1 MGGPDGGDGG
11 RGGDVVVRADA
22 NLATL
27 LDYTYRD
34 QWAADRGQHGM
45 GNNKTGRSADNLI
58 LPVPPGT
65 SIRVKETGDYLGE
78 VLDHGQEL
86 VVAKAGRG
94 GKGNAFFATATHQ
107 SPREWQP
114 GEEGEVRTLEL
125 ELKLIADVG
134 LVGQPNAGKSTL
146 LSVISAARPKIADYP
161 FTTLQPNLGVVALSD
176 HRTFVV
182 ADIPG
187 IIEGAHE
194 GKGLG
199 LQFLRHIERTRVL
212 AFLIP
217 IDALDWQAE
226 YDQLRHEVAQY
237 SETLAATPHCVV
249 FTKLD
254 LLGEDYVPPIEAPG
268 AFGSYCISAP
278 ARTGLDTLKAAWW
291 TQLLTMRKEQEAA
304 TAATITSGVQRPTAP
319 RDDPRDD
326 TNGDDTDGDDTVGED
341 MYAEGADGEGMDG
354 EGMDG
359 EGMDGEDADGA
370 DMNAEE
376 MDTEDMVAEGMNAED
391 TIAEDIVSHD
401 AGTPAEVRPASHEAD
416 STGEIGPARNNAG
429 HADASA

>member
-1 MGGPDGGDGG
+1 MFIDRVVVKVEAGTGGSGCTSFRREWRTPMGGPDGGDGG
-11 RGGDVVVRADA
+11 RGGDIIVRGDS

-34 QWAADRGQHGM
+34 SWTAERGEHGM
-45 GNNKTGRSADNLI
+45 GSNKTGHSGEDVV

-65 SIRVKETGDYLGE
+65 VIRDLDTGELVGE
-78 VLDHGQEL
+78 ILEAGEEF
-86 VVAKAGRG
+86 VVAKGGRG
-94 GKGNAFFATATHQ
+94 GKGNAFFATATHR

-114 GEEGEVRTLEL
+114 GEEGQKRRLEL

-161 FTTLQPNLGVVALSD
+161 FTTLSPNLGVVQLSG

-212 AFLIP
+212 AFMIP
-217 IDALDWQAE
+217 IDAMDWQAE
-226 YDQLRHEVAQY
+226 YDQLRSEVHAY
-237 SETLAATPHCVV
+237 SPELAAKPHCVV

-254 LLGEDYVPPIEAPG
+254 LLGESYVPPIEAPD
-268 AFGSYCISAP
+268 AFGIYSISA
-278 ARTGLDTLKAAWW
+278 AGRVGLDTLQAAWW
-291 TQLLTMRKEQEAA
+291 SQLLTLKK
-304 TAATITSGVQRPTAP
+304 
-319 RDDPRDD
+319 
-326 TNGDDTDGDDTVGED
+326 
-341 MYAEGADGEGMDG
+341 
-354 EGMDG
+354 
-359 EGMDGEDADGA
+359 
-370 DMNAEE
+370 
-376 MDTEDMVAEGMNAED
+376 
-391 TIAEDIVSHD
+391 
-401 AGTPAEVRPASHEAD
+401 
-416 STGEIGPARNNAG
+416 
-429 HADASA
+429 ASAKQVADVGQP

>member
-1 MGGPDGGDGG
+1 MFIDRVVVKVEAGTGGSGASSFRREKFVPMGGPDGGDGG
-11 RGGDVVVRADA
+11 RGGNVIVRGDS

-34 QWAADRGQHGM
+34 SWTAERGEHGM
-45 GNNKTGRSADNLI
+45 GSNKTGRSGDDVV

-65 SIRVKETGDYLGE
+65 VVRDRATGE
-78 VLDHGQEL
+78 VLGDIMEHGDEI
-86 VVAKAGRG
+86 VVARGGRG
-94 GKGNAFFATATHQ
+94 GKGNAFFATATHR

-114 GEEGEVRTLEL
+114 GEEGERRELEL

-161 FTTLQPNLGVVALSD
+161 FTTLSPNLGVVQLSD

-212 AFLIP
+212 AFVIP
-217 IDALDWQAE
+217 IDAMDWQAE
-226 YDQLRHEVAQY
+226 YDQLRREVEAY
-237 SETLAATPHCVV
+237 SAELAATPHCVV

-268 AFGSYCISAP
+268 AFGKYAISAA
-278 ARTGLDTLKAAWW
+278 ARIGLDPLLAAWW
-291 TQLLTMRKEQEAA
+291 SRLL
-304 TAATITSGVQRPTAP
+304 
-319 RDDPRDD
+319 
-326 TNGDDTDGDDTVGED
+326 D
-341 MYAEGADGEGMDG
+341 MKKRSSSQ
-354 EGMDG
+354 
-359 EGMDGEDADGA
+359 
-370 DMNAEE
+370 
-376 MDTEDMVAEGMNAED
+376 V
-391 TIAEDIVSHD
+391 
-401 AGTPAEVRPASHEAD
+401 
-416 STGEIGPARNNAG
+416 
-429 HADASA
+429 ADAARP